1 MKHFRILSRLQ
12 AFKLYE
18 RRGECLAR
26 LREFHRALEDY
37 DRALKGLAK
46 ASLPRYVP
54 KYNLFTG

>member
-1 MKHFRILSRLQ
+1 MQ